1 MRQKEDRKIEDLVGG
16 GWIDAWKEGSGSSKN
31 LKFSWDSFSNQY
43 HSNGFGFNARFDR
56 AYVRGKDLGV
66 SKFGL
71 IGNHPVNGT
80 EGDHLSD
87 HFGLVVAVEV
97 APSSDNDV
105 RGASVAAKSG
115 RDSALLDRRITAKR
129 RTRNGDY
136 ATTNRIT
143 SHASQSTSSETAGA
157 NIDDS
162 LQEQGL
168 GHTLQQ
174 KHETRDA
181 GWGSDLDSNIGSKE
195 TALRTN
201 DRRTRSA
208 MATTS
213 KPITVK
219 SKSKLAAFRGS
230 KKESRSKAE
239 AKKRFKFES
248 SSSDD
253 DEDMRR
259 RLQEKLDKKYKKRKL
274 QHISND
280 ASSDED

>member
-1 MRQKEDRKIEDLVGG
+1 LGG
-16 GWIDAWKEGSGSSKN
+16 
-31 LKFSWDSFSNQY
+31 
-43 HSNGFGFNARFDR
+43 
-56 AYVRGKDLGV
+56 

-87 HFGLVVAVEV
+87 HFGLTVAVEV
-97 APSSDNDV
+97 APSLNNDV
-105 RGASVAAKSG
+105 GGASVAAISD
-115 RDSALLDRRITAKR
+115 RDSASLDRKITTER

-143 SHASQSTSSETAGA
+143 SHASQSTSSENSGA
-157 NIDDS
+157 TISAS

-168 GHTLQQ
+168 DQTLQH
-174 KHETRDA
+174 KHETRYA
-181 GWGSDLDSNIGSKE
+181 GWGSDSDSDLDNKIGSE
-195 TALRTN
+195 EIPPRTN
-201 DRRTRSA
+201 VRRRRARSA
-208 MATTS
+208 TATTS
-213 KPITVK
+213 KPMTVK
-219 SKSKLAAFRGS
+219 SKSKLPAFRGS

-259 RLQEKLDKKYKKRKL
+259 RLQEKLGKKHKKSKL